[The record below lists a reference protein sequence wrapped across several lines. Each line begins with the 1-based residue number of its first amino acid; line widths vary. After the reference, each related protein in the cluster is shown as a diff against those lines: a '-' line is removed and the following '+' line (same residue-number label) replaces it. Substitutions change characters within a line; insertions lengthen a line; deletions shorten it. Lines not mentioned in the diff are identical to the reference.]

1 MSNANK
7 KIITKSDLTNGITN
21 ILIAGVGGQGLVL
34 STKILGAAAF
44 MEGYDIKTSDVIG
57 LSQRGGKIW
66 GSVRFGKVVHSPL
79 IPVGQCDLMLG
90 MEKLEALR
98 WSHYMKEGATIVLND
113 SVIYPNR
120 VLTEKEEYPE
130 TIEVTLANQCN
141 VINVNGAKL
150 ARKAGNE
157 KTINMVLLGTLS
169 NYLPFSEETWNEVIK
184 ENVPKK
190 TIDMNIEAF
199 KLGRAI
205 D

>member
-1 MSNANK
+1 MSNVNK
-7 KIITKSDLTNGITN
+7 KTIAKDDITN

-98 WSHYMKEGATIVLND
+98 WSHYMKKNSTIVLND

-130 TIEVTLANQCN
+130 SIEASLSNQNN

-150 ARKAGNE
+150 AKKAGNE

-169 NYLPFSEETWNEVIK
+169 NFLPFSEQTWMEVIK

-190 TIDMNIEAF
+190 TIDMNLEAF
-199 KLGRAI
+199 QLGKTVG
-205 D
+205 DGS